1 MTTKKIDRM
10 PPALTGDAKRDVQAM
25 HEYLL
30 YMRESINF
38 AINSIDKKESEG
50 NK

>member
-1 MTTKKIDRM
+1 MTTKKIDRL
-10 PPALTGDAKRDVQAM
+10 PPVPTGNVKTDIEKIN
-25 HEYLL
+25 EYLIYL
-30 YMRESINF
+30 RENINF